1 MTVMVS
7 MAVRGGH
14 YGTQRDDD
22 PPQQLGPDQHR
33 RGAGGGRPVSSTP
46 SPSSGPTPRGPI
58 TAPPAPRALVMPHNL
73 YTRDEVVAALQQ
85 LAAGGLGPY
94 QEPYVRVQWR
104 SGGDR
109 RLLVGEL
116 TQISDIDDVR
126 QLWLHWTYADDS
138 TVSGH
143 LLNRPTTGKLTVE
156 HDGQALAS
164 ATACRESLRGLRQQ
178 RASVRGVLAGSALLW
193 VLLGLFIALVIAGLL
208 RDGGNE
214 DLDTGLTAGGVVLNL
229 VVGMGLSAAGQVVI
243 SWVRRRTGGTRLA
256 HPSEVNRTVF
266 TAELG
271 VLATVLA
278 TVFTAGALIVAI
290 IALA

>member
-1 MTVMVS
+1 
-7 MAVRGGH
+7 
-14 YGTQRDDD
+14 
-22 PPQQLGPDQHR
+22 
-33 RGAGGGRPVSSTP
+33 VSSTP
-46 SPSSGPTPRGPI
+46 PPSSGPTPRGPI

-109 RLLVGEL
+109 RLLVEDL
-116 TQISDIDDVR
+116 AQVSDIDDVR
-126 QLWLHWTYADDS
+126 ELWLHWTYADGS
-138 TVSGH
+138 TVGGH
-143 LLNRPTTGKLTVE
+143 LLNRPIAGKLTVE

-178 RASVRGVLAGSALLW
+178 RAWVRGVLAGSTPSG
-193 VLLGLFIALVIAGLL
+193 VMLGLFVALAVTALL
-208 RDGGNE
+208 RSGANDDPE
-214 DLDTGLTAGGVVLNL
+214 TGLTAGGVVLNL
-229 VVGMGLSAAGQVVI
+229 VLGMALSAAGQVVI
-243 SWVRRRTGGTRLA
+243 VWLRRHTGGTRLA
-256 HPSEVNRTVF
+256 QPSEVNRPVF

-278 TVFTAGALIVAI
+278 TVVAAGALIVAI